1 MSEAHNNDNLPA
13 NAEQMTATAQGA
25 TPPALPK
32 PSNAWNAGDPTDG
45 RLPYDYASK
54 YPTCIRV
61 QIFVEALYLAVILI
75 VSFYYLVWVFAGDML
90 LCHATVKYMDLNLK
104 LQQMAAFCIAGVIG
118 GAMYGLKYLY
128 HVTARGRWHED
139 RRVWRIF
146 SPLLSAALAT
156 MIGILI
162 DGGFVHVGESTNT
175 AQQDLSTT
183 FVSIGFIIGYFA
195 DTALAKLQEIAIV
208 LFGTTPKEPPSQQK

>member
-1 MSEAHNNDNLPA
+1 MSEANNNNTLPA
-13 NAEQMTATAQGA
+13 NAEQTVTTAQDA
-25 TPPALPK
+25 NIPASSK
-32 PSNAWNAGDPTDG
+32 PSTAWNAGDPTDG

-61 QIFVEALYLAVILI
+61 QIFFEALYLALILI
-75 VSFYYLVWVFAGDML
+75 VSFYYLVWVFAGDMV
-90 LCHATVKYMDLNLK
+90 LCPATLKYQDLNIK
-104 LQQMAAFCIAGVIG
+104 LQQMAAFSIAGFIG

-162 DGGFVHVGESTNT
+162 DGGFVHVAESTKAN
-175 AQQDLSTT
+175 QQDLSTT

-208 LFGTTPKEPPSQQK
+208 LFGSTSKEPPSQQK